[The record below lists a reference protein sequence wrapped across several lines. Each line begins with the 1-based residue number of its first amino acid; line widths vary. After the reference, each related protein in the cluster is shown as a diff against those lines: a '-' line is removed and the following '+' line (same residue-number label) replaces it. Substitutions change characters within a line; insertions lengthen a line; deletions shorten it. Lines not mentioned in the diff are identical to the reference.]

1 MFSRHIVRPP
11 LAAALVLIA
20 AACVDESLTPSNE
33 SMSRASIPQQLPAA
47 VTPSDRHVVTFKT
60 TEPASFAK
68 SVKALGGTVV
78 RRQKM
83 IGEAE
88 VTGLTDAA
96 ALSLSKSSG
105 VARVDRDLIVQ
116 WIPAPQ
122 NANLR
127 LSSLRNPVASG
138 THQGDA
144 AFFPVQWNIRQVRA
158 DQAWGASN
166 GGAGRT
172 VCLLDSGIDPE
183 HVDLVGRVDLMT
195 SVITT
200 PAFPGDLDP
209 LDYNSHGTLNAGF
222 IATNGIGIAS
232 VAPDARLCSI
242 KVLSVTG
249 SGSFGDII
257 TGIIL
262 AAQSGAGVINMSLG
276 LYIDKTIPG
285 VEGLRSVLARAVAF
299 ARDKGA
305 VVVASAGNDAANL
318 NEDGDLIVV
327 PGQVKGVISVGAT
340 APFNQQNFDALAS
353 YSNFGN
359 SGVDLFA
366 PGGDLLPGGNQLDLV
381 LGPCSHFQ
389 LTLPFECTTSDYL
402 LAAGTSEAAP
412 HVSAAAA
419 VVESQFPGPVKPNQV
434 AECIL
439 GNTDIIGPASVF
451 GAGRL
456 NVLKA
461 ARCAKD

>member
-1 MFSRHIVRPP
+1 MFSRLSVRPA
-11 LAAALVLIA
+11 LAAATVLIG
-20 AACVDESLTPSNE
+20 AACVDESMTPSSE
-33 SMSRASIPQQLPAA
+33 SMSRAPVPQLPAS

-68 SVKALGGTVV
+68 SVQALGGTIV

-96 ALSLSKSSG
+96 AVSLSKTTG
-105 VARVDRDLIVQ
+105 VSRVDRDLILQ

-122 NANLR
+122 DANLQ
-127 LSSLRNPVASG
+127 LSSLPNPVASG
-138 THQGDA
+138 TDQSDA
-144 AFFPVQWNIRQVRA
+144 AFFPFQWNIRQVQA

-166 GGAGRT
+166 GGSGRT
-172 VCLLDSGIDPE
+172 VCVLDTGIDPQHIDIE
-183 HVDLVGRVDLMT
+183 GRVDLMT
-195 SVITT
+195 SVITS
-200 PAFPGDLDP
+200 PVFPGDLDP

-222 IATNGIGIAS
+222 IASNGIGVAS
-232 VAPDARLCSI
+232 VAPDSRLCSI
-242 KVLSVTG
+242 KVLRVTG

-257 TGIIL
+257 TGIVL

-276 LYIDKTIPG
+276 LYIDKAVPG

-299 ARDKGA
+299 ARDHGV
-305 VVVASAGNDAANL
+305 VVVASAGNEAANF
-318 NEDGDLIVV
+318 NDDGNMIALPAQV
-327 PGQVKGVISVGAT
+327 PGVIAVGAT
-340 APFNQQNFDALAS
+340 APFNQQNFDMIAS

-366 PGGDLLPGGNQLDLV
+366 PGGDLLPGGNQFDLV

-389 LTLPFECTTSDYL
+389 LTLPFECSKHSYL
-402 LAAGTSEAAP
+402 IAAGTSEAAP

-419 VVESQFPGPVKPNQV
+419 VVDSQLPGPVEPIHIEGCV
-434 AECIL
+434 LA
-439 GNTDIIGPASVF
+439 NTENIGPARIF

-461 ARCAKD
+461 AGCGQI

>member
-1 MFSRHIVRPP
+1 M
-11 LAAALVLIA
+11 
-20 AACVDESLTPSNE
+20 TPSNE
-33 SMSRASIPQQLPAA
+33 TMSRARVLQQLPAS

-78 RRQKM
+78 RRQKV
-83 IGEAE
+83 IGAAE

-96 ALSLSKSSG
+96 AVSLSKTTG
-105 VARVDRDLIVQ
+105 VSRVDCDLILQ

-122 NANLR
+122 DANLR
-127 LSSLRNPVASG
+127 LSSLPNPVASG
-138 THQGDA
+138 TDQSDA
-144 AFFPVQWNIRQVRA
+144 AFFPFQWNIRQVQA

-183 HVDLVGRVDLMT
+183 HIDIVGRVDLMT

-200 PAFPGDLDP
+200 PVFPGDLDP

-222 IATNGIGIAS
+222 IASNGIGVAS
-232 VAPDARLCSI
+232 VSPDARLCSI
-242 KVLSVTG
+242 KVLRVTG

-257 TGIIL
+257 AGVVL

-285 VEGLRSVLARAVAF
+285 VEGLRSVFARAVAF
-299 ARDKGA
+299 ARDKGV
-305 VVVASAGNDAANL
+305 VVVASAGNDAAHF
-318 NEDGDLIVV
+318 NEDGNMIAI
-327 PGQVKGVISVGAT
+327 PAQIKGVVAVGAT
-340 APFNQQNFDALAS
+340 APFNQQNFDMLAS

-389 LTLPFECTTSDYL
+389 LTLPFECSTSDYL
-402 LAAGTSEAAP
+402 IAAGTSEAAP

-434 AECIL
+434 VECIL

-461 ARCAKD
+461 AGCAKD